1 MTSPPAGPVAPVY
14 DPFDPAF
21 QDDPYP
27 TYRTLRDDHPV
38 YRHPDGY
45 AVLSRFSDV
54 WDAVHRADLFSSAS
68 GLTFHD
74 DEIGTLGLAPT
85 IVMLDPPRHTE
96 LRRLVSKAFT
106 PRRVELLEDDI
117 RRFVRGRLDLMA
129 ARVADGGT
137 VDLHRD
143 FSSPLPTYVLATLLG
158 VPAEDR
164 ERFDPWVS
172 ALVSIQADGLS
183 LGGVTRAQG
192 AVTEMF
198 TYFSEVITAR
208 RSDPGDDLVSALTV
222 AEVDGERLSDWD
234 ILGFC
239 FVLVAGGNDTT
250 GNLISHGVLLLDR
263 YPDQRRRLAADPSLL
278 PGACLEFLRL
288 EGSVQGLARTTTG
301 PVEIDGT
308 SIPAGCKV
316 LLLYAS
322 ANRDEREFGPTAADL
337 DVTRPIPRHLG
348 FASGPHFCIGSHLA
362 RLQARVALG
371 ELLARFPD
379 IGVDA
384 AHGTRLPSAF
394 TRGCVTLPATG
405 ITA

>member
-1 MTSPPAGPVAPVY
+1 
-14 DPFDPAF
+14 
-21 QDDPYP
+21 
-27 TYRTLRDDHPV
+27 
-38 YRHPDGY
+38 
-45 AVLSRFSDV
+45 
-54 WDAVHRADLFSSAS
+54 
-68 GLTFHD
+68 
-74 DEIGTLGLAPT
+74 
-85 IVMLDPPRHTE
+85 
-96 LRRLVSKAFT
+96 VSKAFT

-288 EGSVQGLARTTTG
+288 EGSARAWPAPPPVRWRSTAPRSPPGARSCCSTPRPTG
-301 PVEIDGT
+301 TNGN
-308 SIPAGCKV
+308 
-316 LLLYAS
+316 S
-322 ANRDEREFGPTAADL
+322 ARPPPTW
-337 DVTRPIPRHLG
+337 T
-348 FASGPHFCIGSHLA
+348 
-362 RLQARVALG
+362 
-371 ELLARFPD
+371 
-379 IGVDA
+379 
-384 AHGTRLPSAF
+384 
-394 TRGCVTLPATG
+394 
-405 ITA
+405 